1 MGHRA
6 HLDIDVKNGPSY
18 TSLALNLGLQFLRK
32 HVSGTRRRSS
42 MRLKRFP
49 VYAAIFC
56 AAVCWRATADDANS
70 KEAIQKSLQSQYALT
85 KATADK
91 KDIVTA
97 GAVLVLQKDNLVMGE
112 STASP
117 EFTAS
122 YQDGKIKTGTV
133 GAASKLNQKVPLFLR
148 GRVPGASSAP
158 STGQRTFVAGE
169 KMWVTRI
176 DVRDDSILFDL
187 FTDAYSD
194 VRYSV
199 ALTFKFPKGIQLTA
213 DQVAKLVVD
222 VFKVQPAEDEKAGNN
237 QQQGGAQPAQPTR
250 AQPGAPA
257 AAGAPPPAADAPLAP
272 IEAPPPPADQPP
284 PTITIGQTIDQVTA
298 ALGQPQRKAVIG
310 KKVIYF
316 YKDLKVTFVDSKVSD
331 VQ

>member
-1 MGHRA
+1 MRRNRFVA
-6 HLDIDVKNGPSY
+6 C
-18 TSLALNLGLQFLRK
+18 LAILF
-32 HVSGTRRRSS
+32 
-42 MRLKRFP
+42 
-49 VYAAIFC
+49 AAAC
-56 AAVCWRATADDANS
+56 WLAAADDANS

-97 GAVLVLQKDNLVMGE
+97 GAVLVLQKDNLTMGE

-133 GAASKLNQKVPLFLR
+133 GAASKLNQKVPGFLR
-148 GRVPGASSAP
+148 NRIPGASSAP
-158 STGQRTFVAGE
+158 STGQRTFVTGE
-169 KMWVTRI
+169 KMWVTKI
-176 DVRDDSILFDL
+176 EVRDDSILFDL

-199 ALTFKFPKGIQLTA
+199 ALTFKYPKGIQLTA
-213 DQVAKLVVD
+213 DQVAKLVGD
-222 VFKVQPAEDEKAGNN
+222 VFKVQPAEDEKAGDKK
-237 QQQGGAQPAQPTR
+237 QEGGAQPNQPASAQP
-250 AQPGAPA
+250 AAPAPAPAGAAPQPA
-257 AAGAPPPAADAPLAP
+257 AAAPLAP
-272 IEAPPPPADQPP
+272 IEPPPPPPDQPP
-284 PTITIGQTIDQVTA
+284 PTISIGQTIDQVTA

>member
-1 MGHRA
+1 
-6 HLDIDVKNGPSY
+6 
-18 TSLALNLGLQFLRK
+18 
-32 HVSGTRRRSS
+32 

-49 VYAAIFC
+49 ACLAILLAAAC
-56 AAVCWRATADDANS
+56 GLAAADDANS
-70 KEAIQKSLQSQYALT
+70 KEAIKKSLQSQYALT

-97 GAVLVLQKDNLVMGE
+97 GTVLVLQKDNLTMGE

-133 GAASKLNQKVPLFLR
+133 GAASKLNQKVPGFLR
-148 GRVPGASSAP
+148 GHVPGASSAP
-158 STGQRTFVAGE
+158 SPGQRTFVAGE
-169 KMWVTRI
+169 KMWVTKI
-176 DVRDDSILFDL
+176 EVREDSVLFDL

-199 ALTFKFPKGIQLTA
+199 ALAFKFPKGIQLTA
-213 DQVAKLVVD
+213 DQVAKLVGD
-222 VFKVQPAEDEKAGNN
+222 VFKVQPAEEEKAGNN
-237 QQQGGAQPAQPTR
+237 QQQGGAQPAQPTSAHPAAPAG
-250 AQPGAPA
+250 AQPPVA
-257 AAGAPPPAADAPLAP
+257 AEAPLAP
-272 IEAPPPPADQPP
+272 IEPPPPPADQPP

-298 ALGQPQRKAVIG
+298 AMGQPLRKAVVG
-310 KKVIYF
+310 KKTIYF
-316 YKDLKVTFVDSKVSD
+316 YKDLKVTFVDNKVSD

>member
-1 MGHRA
+1 
-6 HLDIDVKNGPSY
+6 
-18 TSLALNLGLQFLRK
+18 
-32 HVSGTRRRSS
+32 

-213 DQVAKLVVD
+213 DQVAKLVS
-222 VFKVQPAEDEKAGNN
+222 
-237 QQQGGAQPAQPTR
+237 R
-250 AQPGAPA
+250 RRSA
-257 AAGAPPPAADAPLAP
+257 AAGGRCAAGADRGSAASSGPTASHDHNRTDHRSGHGGSGAAAAKSGNREESNLLLQRSQRDVCRQQGKRRPVIRTRDA
-272 IEAPPPPADQPP
+272 D
-284 PTITIGQTIDQVTA
+284 G
-298 ALGQPQRKAVIG
+298 GRG
-310 KKVIYF
+310 
-316 YKDLKVTFVDSKVSD
+316 
-331 VQ
+331 